1 LRKEGLSLDITFEV
15 PTWDEIYD
23 LLLGL
28 ADKIRKDSF
37 HPDIIV
43 GILRGGCTPARVIA
57 DLLGNLKLAEVGVE
71 FYVGT
76 VRAEGEPVL
85 TQPVSISVEGRN
97 VLLLD
102 DVVDTGKSLQL
113 VKDHIV
119 ASGAKKVK
127 TAAIYFKPWS
137 IIVPDYYEK
146 KTRIWVVF
154 PWEQK
159 ETVKCLVI
167 NCKKEGIPIDK
178 ASEKLVKSGMNKRLV
193 KRFIYETLKEEQG

>member
-1 LRKEGLSLDITFEV
+1 MSLDITFEV

-28 ADKIRKDSF
+28 ADKIKKDGF

-43 GILRGGCTPARVIA
+43 GISRGGWPPARVMA
-57 DLLGNLKLAEVGVE
+57 DLLGNPKLADVGVE

-76 VRAEGEPVL
+76 TRAVTEPVL
-85 TQPVSISVEGRN
+85 TQPVSMPVEDKN

-113 VKDHIV
+113 VKEHIT
-119 ASGAKKVK
+119 ASRAKMVK
-127 TAAIYFKPWS
+127 TAVIYFKPWS
-137 IIVPDYYEK
+137 VIVPDYYER
-146 KTRIWVVF
+146 KTRSWVVF
-154 PWEQK
+154 PWERK
-159 ETVKCLVI
+159 ETIRCLVM
-167 NCKKEGIPIDK
+167 NCKKEGIPTER

-193 KRFIYETLKEEQG
+193 KRFINEVLKEEQG

>member
-1 LRKEGLSLDITFEV
+1 LRKKNLSLDVTFEI

-28 ADKIRKDSF
+28 ADRIRKDNF
-37 HPDIIV
+37 RPDIIV
-43 GILRGGCTPARVIA
+43 GILRGGCTPARVMA
-57 DLLGNLKLAEVGVE
+57 DLLGNPKLADVGVK

-85 TQPVSISVEGRN
+85 TQPVSTSVEDKN

-113 VKDHIV
+113 VKEHIIGN
-119 ASGAKKVK
+119 GARIVK
-127 TAAIYFKPWS
+127 TASIYFKPWS
-137 IIVPDYYEK
+137 IIVPDFYK
-146 KTRIWVVF
+146 RKTRSWVVF

-167 NCKKEGIPIDK
+167 NCKREGIPIEK
-178 ASEKLVKSGMNKRLV
+178 ASEKLVNSGMNKRLV
-193 KRFIYETLKEEQG
+193 KRFINEILKEEQ